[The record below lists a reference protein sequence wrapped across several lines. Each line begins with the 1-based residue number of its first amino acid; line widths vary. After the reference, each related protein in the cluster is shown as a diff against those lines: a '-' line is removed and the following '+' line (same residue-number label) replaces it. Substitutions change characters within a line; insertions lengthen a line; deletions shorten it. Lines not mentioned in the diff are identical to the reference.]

1 MLSEI
6 ELAKRE
12 IRELNKQIYKQYK
25 TNVELKKQ
33 IEYLK
38 AKLESCENVL
48 EQLSVIKLL

>member
-12 IRELNKQIYKQYK
+12 IKELNKQLYKQYK
-25 TNVELKKQ
+25 TNMELRKQ

-38 AKLESCENVL
+38 AKLESCENLL
-48 EQLSVIKLL
+48 EQLAVIKLK